1 MGCECQK
8 IEDQNQEL
16 TAEETG
22 VFKNLEQSNDYSLR
36 KQNDNNKN
44 ISKKV
49 INQNAYPKDEFS
61 KYIFTQINSLRQNPQ
76 SFIDVIQK
84 AKEKV
89 TLDKSGIIIY
99 KSSVKVALNSGE
111 PAFDEAINI
120 LRNTEP
126 MDKLIFNPDFVIDVP
141 SNEYDIK
148 SRLYLSDQIK
158 NKIGEGIDVK
168 SFWKDIVREPESC
181 FILTVVDDSGKN
193 AGSKRNDILSKDN
206 IYIGISS
213 VKIGKSF
220 ACYIVLG

>member
-89 TLDKSGIIIY
+89 TLDKSGIKIY

-168 SFWKDIVREPESC
+168 SFWKDIVKDPESC